1 MRNSSSNLRSDL
13 QLCTHVDYLN
23 YNGMFC
29 SACEFTALQQ
39 EGMSNRK
46 GQFHSWAVASFTPY
60 SHSEVHSVIHS
71 FIAKENKTSRYFK
84 G

>member
-1 MRNSSSNLRSDL
+1 
-13 QLCTHVDYLN
+13 
-23 YNGMFC
+23 MFC
-29 SACEFTALQQ
+29 SACEFTALQE

-71 FIAKENKTSRYFK
+71 FIAKETRLLVILKVNFVRHLWCCNIIVFFLASLTLFADI
-84 G
+84 